1 MTNQAQCLSAEAIA
15 LDKVY
20 NFIRIL
26 QTIFGIII
34 LILLFRIIC
43 FYKTKAMK
51 LHTNLIILVGNVLL
65 LDTIFVISFIG
76 AALMNFIVIFTYK
89 NSCDCLIQV
98 WVVYLIRIPFYLY
111 IAGSPL
117 FHFAIMI
124 ERVLATIYVRIYENQ
139 GKMLGF
145 ISTIIVWSLIALFGL
160 YVYLSSIEDV
170 NTFSYPLPFLTL
182 TSIYNSEI
190 LIFIHLFFL
199 FLVVCISVADYF
211 LIHRNLKI
219 KSNFSIT
226 TYNLSKS
233 YQAKQNILVMK
244 IIFPLDFSYTF
255 VYVIYNILSTIVR
268 LNKDEYGQLVYIRNY
283 EMINLLLFI
292 HALITLIVYEKFLR
306 KQIELNNNFI
316 KRTKNQSTE
325 LYFNRLTSAW
335 K

>member
-1 MTNQAQCLSAEAIA
+1 
-15 LDKVY
+15 
-20 NFIRIL
+20 
-26 QTIFGIII
+26 
-34 LILLFRIIC
+34 
-43 FYKTKAMK
+43 
-51 LHTNLIILVGNVLL
+51 
-65 LDTIFVISFIG
+65 
-76 AALMNFIVIFTYK
+76 
-89 NSCDCLIQV
+89 
-98 WVVYLIRIPFYLY
+98 
-111 IAGSPL
+111 
-117 FHFAIMI
+117 MI

-219 KSNFSIT
+219 KSNFFSSIT

-283 EMINLLLFI
+283 EMINLVDELIAFI
-292 HALITLIVYEKFLR
+292 II
-306 KQIELNNNFI
+306 
-316 KRTKNQSTE
+316 
-325 LYFNRLTSAW
+325 
-335 K
+335 